1 MLNPKHSAF
10 PQSLPS
16 KDSEP
21 LLGSGHDPRTG
32 VDIRTWMA
40 TTVMAGIQ
48 ANQGVDV
55 TWEQAAVCAVTC
67 ADALIIELNRTR
79 TS

>member
-32 VDIRTWMA
+32 VNIRTWGA
-40 TTVMAGIQ
+40 FTIAAGLL
-48 ANQGVDV
+48 ANSDDCGSCSDV
-55 TWEQAAVCAVTC
+55 VKSAVQIT
-67 ADALIIELNRTR
+67 DMLIEELNKPQI
-79 TS
+79 